1 MMNEDKL
8 TAAAASVAEWQ
19 TNVRTINEKIVK
31 AAGVFAES
39 QKIRQEHVLA
49 AALGDHDARERLDHV
64 LEDDRKARELEDL
77 RSSLPIAEAALANAQ
92 RAQKSAEVEWRR
104 TEVERLARARVEAA
118 AAIDQAFADFSKA
131 WSEYQALGHELLNL
145 ASQAP
150 GANAL
155 FLAETVD
162 GVGRLV
168 ASLPAKPFL
177 AIRDRFNFMPI
188 STSKSLAAS
197 EAAYWRLSPPIDEVK
212 AA

>member
-49 AALGDHDARERLDHV
+49 AALGDHDARERLNHV

-118 AAIDQAFADFSKA
+118 AAIDEAFADFSRA
-131 WSEYQALGHELLNL
+131 WATFESLGHELIGL
-145 ASQAP
+145 ASAEP
-150 GANAL
+150 NANAL
-155 FLAETVD
+155 YLAETAD

-177 AIRDRFNFMPI
+177 AIRERFNFMPI
-188 STSKSLAAS
+188 STSKSF
-197 EAAYWRLSPPIDEVK
+197 EAAEASYWRLSPPVEE